1 MEKQFFLQDMVGGGG
16 GGWGGEGGC
25 LAPTCPPFSTALV
38 YEHLYVTLQIGKKP
52 RILYLVYLFLKYNFE
67 IVYT

>member
-1 MEKQFFLQDMVGGGG
+1 MEKQFFLQEMARGGGG
-16 GGWGGEGGC
+16 RGGC
-25 LAPTCPPFSTALV
+25 LAPTCPPFSTALI
-38 YEHLYVTLQIGKKP
+38 YEHLYVRLQTGKKT